1 MGKTNND
8 SFLSSLD
15 KMLKDTK
22 ESGSVTIT
30 LKRCKILAFFQA
42 KSNHQKQSNPKME
55 DINPEQSKVE
65 N

>member
-30 LKRCKILAFFQA
+30 LKRCKIIPFFND
-42 KSNHQKQSNPKME
+42 KTHNKKPSNLKME
-55 DINPEQSKVE
+55 DINPEQSKLE